1 MDNLVVLK
9 LIQTTWKEQSLG
21 QSVKGLG
28 GIQFPEGREPTVSGS
43 QPLRSYVTMVMDFG
57 SGEGWGADRSIFKEE
72 SFTLTLSLSLS
83 LSLSH
88 THTHTPF
95 IKPVFSSLKM
105 ETRIH
110 TT

>member
-28 GIQFPEGREPTVSGS
+28 AIQFPKGREPTVSGS

-57 SGEGWGADRSIFKEE
+57 SSEGWGADSNIFKEE
-72 SFTLTLSLSLS
+72 SITLTNS

-88 THTHTPF
+88 THTHTHPSLNL
-95 IKPVFSSLKM
+95 FSHL
-105 ETRIH
+105 
-110 TT
+110 